1 MRYRSI
7 HASGAGERRVIRTM
21 KGIILGMLPVTA
33 LACGVPTYSLEPGA
47 SGVNLVQDPSFEQRP
62 PRGLDP
68 HDRPWGAEEEGSPA
82 GVEIMQG
89 AAAHGKQFARM
100 QSVRGTGSE
109 CPGCNQSFLFQ
120 RIDVTPNT
128 DYVLTYWIR
137 GTTPVSSAIQIP
149 FLGDCHNSPPP
160 PSDPTRA
167 NLCPDD
173 DGDEEVDLGPTPP
186 NYEKEYVGEY
196 DSDTP
201 GSNTDWSLIS
211 HRFSSGPHSVLYVR
225 YFNVYYGSDHTD
237 IDNVSV
243 ATEGASSPVP
253 TPPSSGHGTE

>member
-1 MRYRSI
+1 MIVVRLIARSQFDI
-7 HASGAGERRVIRTM
+7 IRSM
-21 KGIILGMLPVTA
+21 KKIILGMLPATA
-33 LACGVPTYSLEPGA
+33 LVCGVLAYMLEASA
-47 SGVNLVQDPSFEQRP
+47 SGVNLVQDPSFEQQS

-68 HDRPWGAEEEGSPA
+68 HDRPWGGEEEGSPA
-82 GVEIMQG
+82 GAEIMQG
-89 AAAHGKQFARM
+89 SAADGKQFARM
-100 QSVRGTGSE
+100 QYVSGTGSE

-128 DYVLTYWIR
+128 DYIFSYWIR
-137 GTTPVSSAIQIP
+137 GTTYVSSAIQIP
-149 FLGDCHNSPPP
+149 FLDDCHNYPPP

-173 DGDEEVDLGPTPP
+173 DGDEEIDLGPTPP
-186 NYEKEYVGEY
+186 NYDKEYVARY

-201 GSNTDWSLIS
+201 TSNTNWSLIS
-211 HRFSSGPHSVLYVR
+211 HTFNSGPHSVLYVR

-243 ATEGASSPVP
+243 AAVGASSPVP
-253 TPPSSGHGTE
+253 SPPASALRTE